1 MGEAFPFPKPEME
14 LSILLSVFI
23 YLLITL
29 GPPQHQHP
37 QPPLAITTAKDFKC
51 FAREGIYMNHVIFK
65 VEFKKINR
73 SLKIKG
79 RERLNQ
85 KTDSEI
91 SYYI

>member
-1 MGEAFPFPKPEME
+1 
-14 LSILLSVFI
+14 
-23 YLLITL
+23 
-29 GPPQHQHP
+29 
-37 QPPLAITTAKDFKC
+37 
-51 FAREGIYMNHVIFK
+51 MNHVIFK